1 MQVSTLIWAV
11 TVGLILALILVDLL
25 TASRKAHDV
34 KFKEAVATTLFYV
47 SISIGFGLWVWS
59 YFGSTYGTEFFAAY
73 LVEYSLSID
82 NLFIFV
88 IILAQFAVPS
98 IHHQRVLLIGVMLA
112 LVFRAVFISIGAVAI
127 SAFSFTFAI
136 FGAIL
141 IWTGIGL
148 FKHWDED
155 PEPNDNFMIR
165 SIRKRVPMVDEYHG
179 SKLFIKVSGKRFA
192 TPMFLVIVA
201 IASTDLLFALDSI
214 PATFGVT
221 SQTFLV
227 FTANAF
233 ALLGLRALYF
243 LIKGLLDKLIYLSL
257 GLSFILIFIGIKL
270 MLTYAHELAD
280 LLMKGDAYQFGAA
293 CDGDG
298 DRNMILGTRCFVN
311 PSDSLAVLTAN
322 ATLAPGYADGLA
334 GVARSMPTSAAADV
348 VAKEL
353 GLPCFETPTGWKFF
367 GNLLDA
373 GRITLCG
380 HKNTLPVNDDIIAI
394 GFNRAW
400 EWAVDAVAF
409 EQKGIGLGWCKI
421 VNRDQ
426 FQLIIIAFQN
436 RASDQTADATK
447 TVNCYFHCHN
457 FSYRPKRATICGV
470 ILSAVRPK

>member
-1 MQVSTLIWAV
+1 MFYPWLSRENFVQVSTLIWSI
-11 TVGLILALILVDLL
+11 TIGLILALIVVDLL

-47 SISIGFGLWVWS
+47 SISVGFGMWVWS

-98 IHHQRVLLIGVMLA
+98 IHHQRVLLIGVLLA
-112 LVFRAVFISIGAVAI
+112 LVFRAIFISIGAVAI

-141 IWTGIGL
+141 IWTGVSL

-155 PEPNDNFMIR
+155 PEPNDNLMVR
-165 SIRKRVPMVDEYHG
+165 TLRKRIAMVDEFHG

-243 LIKGLLDKLIYLSL
+243 LLKGLLDKLIYLSL
-257 GLSFILIFIGIKL
+257 GLSFILMFIGVKL
-270 MLTYAHELAD
+270 MLTYAHEIFENVP
-280 LLMKGDAYQFGAA
+280 K
-293 CDGDG
+293 
-298 DRNMILGTRCFVN
+298 IPT
-311 PSDSLAVLTAN
+311 PISLAV
-322 ATLAPGYADGLA
+322 
-334 GVARSMPTSAAADV
+334 
-348 VAKEL
+348 
-353 GLPCFETPTGWKFF
+353 
-367 GNLLDA
+367 
-373 GRITLCG
+373 I
-380 HKNTLPVNDDIIAI
+380 
-394 GFNRAW
+394 
-400 EWAVDAVAF
+400 
-409 EQKGIGLGWCKI
+409 
-421 VNRDQ
+421 
-426 FQLIIIAFQN
+426 
-436 RASDQTADATK
+436 
-447 TVNCYFHCHN
+447 
-457 FSYRPKRATICGV
+457 ATILLISTIASLIKSKQNPEMKAHPGR
-470 ILSAVRPK
+470 LTEHKDEDK